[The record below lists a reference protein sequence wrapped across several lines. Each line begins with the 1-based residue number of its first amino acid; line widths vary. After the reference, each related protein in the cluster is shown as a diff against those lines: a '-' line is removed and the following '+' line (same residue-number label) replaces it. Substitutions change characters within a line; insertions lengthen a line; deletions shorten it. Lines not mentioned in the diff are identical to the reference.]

1 MSSTRKENKG
11 SDLAY
16 GMVSFPGSRQ
26 APGPTEAAMSLL
38 KRDGFLREDEAP
50 QTSDDEKIEP
60 GPIHTAVNDDPDAPH
75 STSPAAPKPRR
86 STKRKSA
93 PSGARRKPSE
103 ALTRPK
109 SAFVLPPTDEE
120 RGPTRSLHCRIP
132 PLIERHLKELTDAH
146 RCTRTH
152 VICAAIEAEWQ
163 RFKRRRPRRGDAA
176 DPPAT

>member
-11 SDLAY
+11 SGLAY

-50 QTSDDEKIEP
+50 QTSGRREDRARAYSYRGERRSRR
-60 GPIHTAVNDDPDAPH
+60 APLD
-75 STSPAAPKPRR
+75 KPRGTEARR